1 MKSINVV
8 VTSAGGIVA
17 QGIIK
22 SLKYHNKYSKPKGHE
37 YKILATDISYE
48 AAGLYRAH
56 KFSLIPKPTANEYLR
71 SVIDLCNRNKIQVL
85 FIGSDIELPIL
96 CENKESIEDKTGAV
110 IITSQPH
117 IVKMCRDKYETN
129 EFLQENNLNS
139 IPTCLYHEIDS
150 FLKDNKFPLVVK
162 PREGFGSKLF
172 HIVNS
177 IEELDFASKAIT
189 QTGWKP
195 MIQKYLKGD
204 ANEYTTGL
212 TLGKDKNQIL
222 STITLKKILKHGQ
235 TYKAFIDKYPKVT
248 KVCNQIAKKLSTF
261 GPLNIQSRIDADDNQ
276 VKIIEINP
284 RFSASGPMRTV
295 AGVNEPDIMVR
306 NVLFNDDIKTQDHK
320 PLVCFRYWN
329 ETYIDKKEYERV
341 IKQKGS
347 VKTLN
352 SSIVDY
358 F

>member
-22 SLKYHNKYSKPKGHE
+22 SLKYHNKYTRSKKHE

-56 KFSLIPKPTANEYLR
+56 KFSLIPKPTAKEYLK
-71 SVIDLCNRNKIQVL
+71 SVVDLCNRNKIQVL
-85 FIGSDIELPIL
+85 FIGSDVELPLL
-96 CENKESIEDKTGAV
+96 CENKTFIEDKTGAV

-117 IVKMCRDKYETN
+117 IVEMCRDKYKTN
-129 EFLQENNLNS
+129 EFLKENNLNA
-139 IPTCLYHEIDS
+139 IPTCLNHEIDD
-150 FLKDNKFPLVVK
+150 FLKDYKFPLVVK

-172 HIVNS
+172 QIVNS
-177 IEELDFASKAIT
+177 IEELEFASKAIT
-189 QTGWKP
+189 QIGWKP
-195 MIQKYLKGD
+195 IIQKYLKGD
-204 ANEYTTGL
+204 GNEYTTGL
-212 TLGKDKNQIL
+212 TLGKDNNQIM
-222 STITLKKILKHGQ
+222 STITLKKVLKHGQ

-248 KVCNQIAKKLSTF
+248 KVCNQIAKKLKTF
-261 GPLNIQSRIDADDNQ
+261 GPLNIQSRIDVDDNQ

-306 NVLFNDDIKTQDHK
+306 NVLFDEDVKTQDHK
-320 PLVCFRYWN
+320 SLVCFRYWN
-329 ETYIDKKEYERV
+329 ETYIDKEKYESV
-341 IKQKGS
+341 MIQKKS